1 MNNVVYSLHREWLT
15 TLYLE
20 RDMETKSIYLI
31 KDLSRLSGLSVYT
44 IKYYLKLGLVK
55 EISRS
60 QETNFRYFD
69 DSTLERLLKIIAMRR
84 EKVSLA
90 KIKDVVNKG

>member
-1 MNNVVYSLHREWLT
+1 MT
-15 TLYLE
+15 TYKLYLV
-20 RDMETKSIYLI
+20 
-31 KDLSRLSGLSVYT
+31 KDLARITGLSMDTV
-44 IKYYLKLGLVK
+44 KYYLKIAL
-55 EISRS
+55 ISEVGRS
-60 QETNFRYFD
+60 PETNFRYFD